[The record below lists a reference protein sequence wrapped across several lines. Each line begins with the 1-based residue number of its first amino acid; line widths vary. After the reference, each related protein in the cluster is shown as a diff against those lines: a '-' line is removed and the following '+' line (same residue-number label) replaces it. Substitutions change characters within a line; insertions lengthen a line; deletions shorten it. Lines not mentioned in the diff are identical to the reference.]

1 MKDAARLYGNVAKQ
15 IARPRDLEANLL
27 LEAAARMQAVRDDW
41 SGKRGNLDHALR
53 YNRRLWT
60 IFVTAVTSQD
70 SPLPVEIRQNVANL
84 GMFVMKQTIAMIGDP
99 KPESLGHLIN
109 INREVAGGL
118 LARG

>member
-15 IARPRDLEANLL
+15 IANPRDLEANLL
-27 LEAAARMQAVRDDW
+27 LEAASRLQAVRDDW
-41 SGKRGNLDHALR
+41 NGKSKNLDTALR

-60 IFVTAVTSQD
+60 VFVTAVTSTD
-70 SPLPVEIRQNVANL
+70 NPLPPETRQNVANL
-84 GMFVMKQTIAMIGDP
+84 GLFVLKQTMALIGDP
-99 KPESLGHLIN
+99 KPDQLGSLIN